1 MLREK
6 KRVIWIILTLGLLL
20 SFPVFSFSQE
30 YRIGPEDLLSISFW
44 QQPDLNS
51 ALKVRQDGK
60 ISLPV
65 IGEIMVAG
73 LTTAELSKKIV
84 EKISFYNKSISQATV
99 VILEYNSQKVFVQGQ
114 VNRPGKYSFESIPN
128 LWEVI
133 TEAGGPAEGADLS
146 AVKIIRGG
154 DEAGKTLRVNLAQAL
169 EKGDFTKLPK
179 LKIGDTVEIPRSI
192 LSFGTERGAPTPSFA
207 GRNVYYIYGQV
218 ARPGV
223 FPLEAEIDL
232 LDAIVLAGGPTPNA
246 NMKKVKVLIKGA
258 TYSSVVEI
266 NLEDFS
272 SKGRPSRLLIHPEDT
287 IVIPGKGGGF
297 LSRVWNLS
305 RDLIPLSTAIISL
318 YLLVD
323 RLNQGDRTR

>member
-51 ALKVRQDGK
+51 VLKVRQDGK
-60 ISLPV
+60 VSLPV
-65 IGEIMVAG
+65 IGEIMAAG
-73 LTTAELSKKIV
+73 LTMAELSKKIV

-146 AVKIIRGG
+146 IVKIIRGG
-154 DEAGKTLRVNLAQAL
+154 DEAGKTLRVNLNEAL

-297 LSRVWNLS
+297 LSRVWNFS

>member
-1 MLREK
+1 MLGEK
-6 KRVIWIILTLGLLL
+6 KRVIWIILILGLLL
-20 SFPVFSFSQE
+20 SFPVYSFSQE
-30 YRIGPEDLLSISFW
+30 YRIGPEDVLNISFW

-65 IGEIMVAG
+65 IGEIMAAG
-73 LTTAELSKKIV
+73 LTPFELQKKIV

-99 VILEYNSQKVFVQGQ
+99 VIVEYNSQKVFVQGQ

-192 LSFGTERGAPTPSFA
+192 LSFGTERGAPAPSFT

-218 ARPGV
+218 ARPNV
-223 FPLEAEIDL
+223 YPLEGEIDL

-297 LSRVWNLS
+297 FSRVWSFS

-323 RLNQGDRTR
+323 RLNQGDQTR

>member
-6 KRVIWIILTLGLLL
+6 KLVVWIILTLGFLL

-30 YRIGPEDLLSISFW
+30 YRIGAEDVLSISFW

-51 ALKVRQDGK
+51 TLKVRQDGK

-65 IGEIMVAG
+65 IGEIMAAG
-73 LTTAELSKKIV
+73 LTPAELQKKIV

-99 VILEYNSQKVFVQGQ
+99 VITEYNSQKVFVQGQ

-192 LSFGTERGAPTPSFA
+192 LSLGGERGAPAPSFT
-207 GRNVYYIYGQV
+207 GRNVFYIYGQV
-218 ARPGV
+218 ARPTV
-223 FPLEAEIDL
+223 YPLEGEIDL

-246 NMKKVKVLIKGA
+246 NMKKVKVLIKGT
-258 TYSSVVEI
+258 TYSSVVEV

-272 SKGRPSRLLIHPEDT
+272 SKGRPSRLQIHPEDT
-287 IVIPGKGGGF
+287 IVIPGKTSF
-297 LSRVWNLS
+297 LSRFWNFS
-305 RDLIPLSTAIISL
+305 RDLIPLSTAIISI
-318 YLLVD
+318 YLLANNNN
-323 RLNQGDRTR
+323 R

>member
-6 KRVIWIILTLGLLL
+6 KRVIWIILILGLLL
-20 SFPVFSFSQE
+20 SFPVYSFSQE
-30 YRIGPEDLLSISFW
+30 YRIGPEDVLNISFW

-65 IGEIMVAG
+65 IGEIIAAG
-73 LTTAELSKKIV
+73 LTPFELQKKIV

-99 VILEYNSQKVFVQGQ
+99 VIVEYNSQKVFVQGQ

-192 LSFGTERGAPTPSFA
+192 LSFGTERGAPTPSFT

-218 ARPGV
+218 ARPNV
-223 FPLEAEIDL
+223 YPLEGEIDL
-232 LDAIVLAGGPTPNA
+232 LDAIILAGGPTPNA

-297 LSRVWNLS
+297 FSRVWSFS

-323 RLNQGDRTR
+323 RLNQGDQTR

>member
-6 KRVIWIILTLGLLL
+6 RCIGWMVLILGLWL
-20 SFPVFSFSQE
+20 SFPAFSQE
-30 YRIGPEDLLSISFW
+30 YRIGPEDLLSISYW

-51 ALKVRQDGK
+51 NLKVRQDGK

-65 IGEIMVAG
+65 IGEIVAAG

-192 LSFGTERGAPTPSFA
+192 LSLGGERGIPSPSFT

-218 ARPGV
+218 TRPNV
-223 FPLEAEIDL
+223 YPLEGEIDL

-246 NMKKVKVLIKGA
+246 NMKNVKVLIKGA

-287 IVIPGKGGGF
+287 IVIPTKGGGF
-297 LSRVWNLS
+297 LSRAWRFS
-305 RDLIPLSTAIISL
+305 RDLVPLSTAIIGL

-323 RLNQGDRTR
+323 RLDQ

>member
-6 KRVIWIILTLGLLL
+6 KRIIWIIFILGILL

-30 YRIGPEDLLSISFW
+30 YRIGPEDLLNISFW

-51 ALKVRQDGK
+51 TLKVRQDGK
-60 ISLPV
+60 VSLPV
-65 IGEIMVAG
+65 IGEIMAAG
-73 LTTAELSKKIV
+73 LTPSELQKKIV

-99 VILEYNSQKVFVQGQ
+99 VIVEYNSQKVFVQGQ

-128 LWEVI
+128 LWDVI

-154 DEAGKTLRVNLAQAL
+154 DEAGKTLRVNLSQAL

-192 LSFGTERGAPTPSFA
+192 LSLGGERGVPAPSFT

-218 ARPGV
+218 ARPNV
-223 FPLEAEIDL
+223 YPLEGEIDL

-297 LSRVWNLS
+297 LSRFWNFS

-323 RLNQGDRTR
+323 RVNR

>member
-1 MLREK
+1 MFWEK
-6 KRVIWIILTLGLLL
+6 KRIFWILITLGFLL
-20 SFPVFSFSQE
+20 SLGAFSFGQE
-30 YRIGPEDLLSISFW
+30 YRIGPEDLVSISFW

-51 ALKVRQDGK
+51 TVKVRQDGK

-65 IGEIMVAG
+65 IGEITAAG
-73 LTTAELSKKIV
+73 LTTTELSKKIV
-84 EKISFYNKSISQATV
+84 EKISFFNKSISQATV
-99 VILEYNSQKVFVQGQ
+99 IIAEYNSQKVFVQGQ

-128 LWEVI
+128 LWQVI

-146 AVKIIRGG
+146 AVKIIRAG
-154 DEAGKTLRVNLAQAL
+154 DEAGKTLRVNLAEAL
-169 EKGDFTKLPK
+169 ENGDFSKLPK

-192 LSFGTERGAPTPSFA
+192 LSFGTGAPSPSFA

-223 FPLEAEIDL
+223 FPLESQVDL

-246 NMKKVKVLIKGA
+246 NMKKVKVLIKGT

-272 SKGRPSRLLIHPEDT
+272 SKGRPSRLAIHPEDT
-287 IVIPGKGGGF
+287 IVIPAKGGGF
-297 LSRVWNLS
+297 FSRVWNFS
-305 RDLIPLSTAIISL
+305 RDLVPLSTAIIGL

-323 RLNQGDRTR
+323 RLNQ